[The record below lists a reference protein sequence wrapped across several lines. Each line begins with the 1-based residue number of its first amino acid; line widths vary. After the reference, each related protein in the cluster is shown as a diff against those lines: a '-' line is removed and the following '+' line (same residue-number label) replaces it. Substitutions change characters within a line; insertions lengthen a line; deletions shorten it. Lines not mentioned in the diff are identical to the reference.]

1 MGPFKDAVAAGRKAV
16 TKEREQKKADAD
28 AKAAAT
34 KADIEAGRS
43 GWMRMS
49 DQLSMQPMM
58 I

>member
-1 MGPFKDAVAAGRKAV
+1 MGPFKDAVATGRKAV

-34 KADIEAGRS
+34 KADIEAGKK
-43 GWMRMS
+43 WLDEDV